1 MSTMTVA
8 ELRAARSEGKRPT
21 APSADLSGANLRG
34 ANLRGANLRGADLYG
49 ANLREADLRGANL
62 RGADLRGA
70 NLREANLRGADLY
83 GADLYGAN
91 LRGADLYGANLRGAD
106 WAGLRIDGLPSGQVT
121 LAPTPPGWSL
131 SIGCWQANTVAG
143 LRDIIDGKVLPP
155 DARGDVIER
164 RRPGWIALAALCD
177 AHIAAHPGI
186 VEGLAAKWGVEP

>member
-21 APSADLSGANLRG
+21 APSADLSGADLSGADLSWADLSG
-34 ANLRGANLRGADLYG
+34 ANLSWADLSGANLSWADLSWADLSGADLS
-49 ANLREADLRGANL
+49 
-62 RGADLRGA
+62 GADLS
-70 NLREANLRGADLY
+70 
-83 GADLYGAN
+83 
-91 LRGADLYGANLRGAD
+91 GAD